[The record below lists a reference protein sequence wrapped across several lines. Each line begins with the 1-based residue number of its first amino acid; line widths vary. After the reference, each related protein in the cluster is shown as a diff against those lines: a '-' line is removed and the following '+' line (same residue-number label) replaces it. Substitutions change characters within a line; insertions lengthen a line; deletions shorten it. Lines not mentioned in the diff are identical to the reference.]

1 MARTLVGENKKY
13 SVKYKADGLNIKIES
28 LEPETECL
36 ICTISFFLRDGRT
49 KTDENIG
56 QVERTFYGALK
67 PLEKTYRKELKLFND
82 CIIVVDVP
90 QVLKTTRKEG
100 SYCKVELYLKS
111 DNMFE
116 FNRKI
121 ADSVPQFKEA
131 KMAVDYFNLH
141 IIDCIEYVDK
151 MWEVK
156 FIEKNL
162 LS

>member
-36 ICTISFFLRDGRT
+36 ICTISFFLRDGRK
-49 KTDENIG
+49 KTEENIG
-56 QVERTFYGALK
+56 QVEKVFYNVLK
-67 PLEKTYRKELKLFND
+67 PLEKDYRKELKLFND
-82 CIIVVDVP
+82 CIIVVDIP

-131 KMAVDYFNLH
+131 VMAVDYFNLH
-141 IIDCIEYVDK
+141 ILECIEEVDVNYG
-151 MWEVK
+151 VK
-156 FIEKNL
+156 L
-162 LS
+162 L

>member
-36 ICTISFFLRDGRT
+36 ICTISFFLRDGRK
-49 KTDENIG
+49 KTEENIG
-56 QVERTFYGALK
+56 QVEKVFYNVLK
-67 PLEKTYRKELKLFND
+67 PLEKDYRKELKLFND
-82 CIIVVDVP
+82 CIIVVDIP

-121 ADSVPQFKEA
+121 ADAVPQFKEA
-131 KMAVDYFNLH
+131 VMAVDYFNLH
-141 IIDCIEYVDK
+141 ILECIEEVDVNYG
-151 MWEVK
+151 VK
-156 FIEKNL
+156 L
-162 LS
+162 L

>member
-1 MARTLVGENKKY
+1 MTRTLVGENKKY

-36 ICTISFFLRDGRT
+36 ICTISFFLRDGRP
-49 KTDENIG
+49 KTEENIG
-56 QVERTFYGALK
+56 QVEKVFYNVLK
-67 PLEKTYRKELKLFND
+67 PLEKDYRKELKLFND
-82 CIIVVDVP
+82 CIIVVDIP

-121 ADSVPQFKEA
+121 ADAVPQFKEA
-131 KMAVDYFNLH
+131 VMAVDYFNLH
-141 IIDCIEYVDK
+141 ILECIEEVDVNYG
-151 MWEVK
+151 VK
-156 FIEKNL
+156 L
-162 LS
+162 L